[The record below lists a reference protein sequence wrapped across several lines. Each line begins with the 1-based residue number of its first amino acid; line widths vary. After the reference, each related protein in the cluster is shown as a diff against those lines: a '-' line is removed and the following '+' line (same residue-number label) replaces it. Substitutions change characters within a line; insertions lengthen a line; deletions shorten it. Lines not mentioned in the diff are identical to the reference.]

1 MLGAISQNGGKDIG
15 QFRPM
20 VQENQSGGEVRNR
33 KEVVTGGRGDNNA
46 GHRVMKGTK
55 GDQYFF
61 VAWTRECG
69 DTRCQ
74 AGIFAGG
81 LFPGTISEHKDASQT
96 EEKAF
101 CYKLN
106 VFAIVGP
113 SRVSKYCQSGQPT
126 PRHTLPTTNCRI
138 LTPD

>member
-15 QFRPM
+15 QFRPK

-33 KEVVTGGRGDNNA
+33 KEVVTGGRGDNTA
-46 GHRVMKGTK
+46 GHRVMKRTG
-55 GDQYFF
+55 GDRYCF

-81 LFPGTISEHKDASQT
+81 LFTAASTGDKEASQT
-96 EEKAF
+96 EGKAS
-101 CYKLN
+101 Y
-106 VFAIVGP
+106 
-113 SRVSKYCQSGQPT
+113 Y
-126 PRHTLPTTNCRI
+126 
-138 LTPD
+138 